1 MLIPGD
7 PERKTRAER
16 TKNGVP
22 LPDDTWAA
30 IVNTAREVG
39 VSETSIQGDGMSSRH
54 CEERSDEAI
63 HSVLVWQHGLLRFA
77 RNDDRNGNG
86 KEYEVAK
93 NNVKKVWAEGKAVVN
108 AWLAIPSGFSAEVI
122 AQCGFDSVT
131 VDMQHGVQDY
141 LSMVQ
146 CFQAMNGHPVTPMV
160 RVPWNEP
167 GIIGKVLDGGAYGV
181 ICPMINTPQE
191 AKNLVSYAK
200 YPPKGTRSNGPI
212 RSGMY
217 GSAGT
222 YQQTAN
228 DEIVL
233 LPMMETKTAV
243 ENMESILDVE
253 GIDGVYIG
261 PSDLGFSYGLVPKL
275 DRDEPEI
282 LKIYEKIVK
291 ECGKRGLHPGIHC
304 SGADGA
310 VRAINMGFKLVTLS
324 NESGLMMTYAKM
336 QVNQTR
342 KDSGGKA

>member
-1 MLIPGD
+1 MAN
-7 PERKTRAER
+7 K
-16 TKNGVP
+16 
-22 LPDDTWAA
+22 
-30 IVNTAREVG
+30 
-39 VSETSIQGDGMSSRH
+39 
-54 CEERSDEAI
+54 
-63 HSVLVWQHGLLRFA
+63 
-77 RNDDRNGNG
+77 
-86 KEYEVAK
+86 
-93 NNVKKVWAEGKAVVN
+93 VKQVWASGKAVVN

-141 LSMVQ
+141 QSMVQ
-146 CFQAMNGHPVTPMV
+146 CFQSMHAHPVTPMV

-181 ICPMINTPQE
+181 ICPMVNTPQE

-200 YPPKGTRSNGPI
+200 YPPKGVRSNGPI
-212 RSGMY
+212 RAGMY

-222 YQQTAN
+222 YQQAAN
-228 DEIVL
+228 DEIAL

-243 ENMESILDVE
+243 ENMEAILDVE

-282 LKIYEKIVK
+282 LKIYEKIIK
-291 ECGKRGLHPGIHC
+291 ECGKRGLNPGIHC
-304 SGADGA
+304 SGAEGA

-324 NESGLMMTYAKM
+324 NEVGLMQVYAKM

-342 KDSGGKA
+342 EKSGGKA